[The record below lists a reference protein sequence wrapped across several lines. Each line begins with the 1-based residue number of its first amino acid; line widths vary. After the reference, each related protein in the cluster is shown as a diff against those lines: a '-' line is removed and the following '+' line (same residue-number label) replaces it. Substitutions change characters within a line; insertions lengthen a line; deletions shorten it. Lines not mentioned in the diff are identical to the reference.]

1 MDSRQLSKDDREAL
15 ELEIKNSIDGRQ
27 RKIRT
32 GILTSICG
40 LVLTVI
46 FYYLNLGRLG
56 ATLVLIALV
65 TMTYGLFN
73 LVSWTMFSKSIE
85 GLKRDINNG
94 VKHVGQLKKVTLD
107 NGIKLDSFEI
117 ADDWKKGDKV
127 YIEKLPTSNFILK
140 CEKNAR

>member
-1 MDSRQLSKDDREAL
+1 
-15 ELEIKNSIDGRQ
+15 
-27 RKIRT
+27 
-32 GILTSICG
+32 
-40 LVLTVI
+40 
-46 FYYLNLGRLG
+46 
-56 ATLVLIALV
+56 
-65 TMTYGLFN
+65 
-73 LVSWTMFSKSIE
+73 MFSKSIE